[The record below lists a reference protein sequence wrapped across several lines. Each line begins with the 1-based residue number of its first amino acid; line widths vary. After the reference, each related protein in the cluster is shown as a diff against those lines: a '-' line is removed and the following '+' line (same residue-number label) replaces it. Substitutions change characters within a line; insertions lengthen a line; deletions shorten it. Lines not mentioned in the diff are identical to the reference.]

1 MSKVLDAVDQVRNE
15 GRVLHQKI
23 GANMTNT
30 KRDHAVL
37 RADLQE
43 AAADAKRLAGSLRTL
58 AKDRRT
64 DETDHLAHAAS
75 LFDEAAKGQTPQE
88 MRSRVRKALQF
99 VSLAIAAKRF
109 AARKRHG

>member
-1 MSKVLDAVDQVRNE
+1 MSKVLDAVEQVRHE
-15 GRVLHQKI
+15 AQTLHKKI
-23 GANMTNT
+23 DANVTNT

-64 DETDHLAHAAS
+64 DQTDHLAHAAT
-75 LFDEAAKGQTPQE
+75 LLDEVAKGGSQQE
-88 MRSRVRKALQF
+88 MRTRVRRALQF
-99 VSLAIAAKRF
+99 VTLAIAAKRL
-109 AARKRHG
+109 AARKQHA